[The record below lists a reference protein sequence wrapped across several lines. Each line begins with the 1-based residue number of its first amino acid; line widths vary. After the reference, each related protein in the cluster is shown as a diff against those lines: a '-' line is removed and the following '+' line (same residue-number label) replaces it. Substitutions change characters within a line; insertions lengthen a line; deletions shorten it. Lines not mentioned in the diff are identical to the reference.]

1 MSYRGVCLNGY
12 SPSFIARYD
21 IPSSG
26 LFEPFRQMVFGIEI
40 IHQKANPASDQQQ
53 DDADGLASGA
63 DVHLEDFED
72 GLDAKDN
79 ADDVDDCCD
88 HDDKFLLVDN

>member
-1 MSYRGVCLNGY
+1 MIL
-12 SPSFIARYD
+12 
-21 IPSSG
+21 
-26 LFEPFRQMVFGIEI
+26 GIEI
-40 IHQKANPASDQQQ
+40 VHQKTNPAGDQQK

-79 ADDVDDCCD
+79 ADDVDDCCY
-88 HDDKFLLVDN
+88 HNDKLYWLIIND